1 METQMGF
8 TKDQWIIIRLLYIML
23 AIDPTLVRAKDVE
36 LTIMYLKGNLEKQ
49 FDSLREEH
57 NNNETFNAPDVY
69 SFRNLPVS
77 LSIISETDTPK
88 GIYECNRATPDG
100 IIDQILGMINKG
112 FK

>member
-36 LTIMYLKGNLEKQ
+36 LTMMYMKGNLEKQ

-77 LSIISETDTPK
+77 SVETNEPSNES
-88 GIYECNRATPDG
+88 GIYECNRYTTDF
-100 IIDQILGMINKG
+100 IIDKALAMINKG
-112 FK
+112 LK